1 MKNFSRFRRFFCIIC
16 VLAMTAGLFGC
27 KKDTPDTDPDIT
39 TAPTSD
45 PSGTDANA
53 ATPTPDADPGT
64 SSQTGTV
71 DASGEYPVKDVD
83 LSDYAALTSGDNS
96 RVFYHIFVGS
106 FSDSDGDGIGDLRGI
121 INRIDYLNDGD
132 PKSGKSL
139 GVEGI
144 WLSPIFMS
152 PSYHKYDT
160 TDYYKI
166 DDDFG
171 TMDDLKELADL
182 CEARGIKLILDLVI
196 NHTGRYND
204 WFVDFKN
211 AHTTGDTASPYYDF
225 YTWNATGSEGGR
237 SFQRIQGTDHFYEC
251 NFSGDM
257 PELNYD
263 NQAVYDA
270 MLEVARYYL
279 EDIGIDGF
287 RFDAAKYIY
296 FGENKRSGEFWVRY
310 MNDLRAINP
319 DIYTVAEVWDADS
332 VVLNYEPALDCF
344 NFSMA
349 QAEGMIASAAKK
361 GDVNTY
367 TSYVEY
373 YINSIREKR
382 SAASLV
388 SFIANH
394 DMDRAAGYL
403 TNITGYAKMGA
414 SLYLL
419 NPGSSF
425 IYYGEEIGMKGS
437 RGSAN
442 TDSNRRLAMLW
453 GDGDTVKDP
462 VGTTFEQD
470 KQSNGTVAE
479 QIGKEDS
486 LLNHYKKLILIRK
499 ANPEIASGEYHALK
513 ITDSKA
519 GGFVSTLNGSAVAVF
534 HNTTGST
541 VTIDLSTLCFTD
553 GSSITSLFNA
563 ASAKVTDAV
572 YSEMAID
579 HKNVTLE
586 GTVLTLP
593 AQSSAILR

>member
-1 MKNFSRFRRFFCIIC
+1 MKNFSTFKRFFCVIC
-16 VLAMTAGLFGC
+16 VLTLTIGLIGC
-27 KKDTPDTDPDIT
+27 KKGKTDTDPDIT
-39 TAPTSD
+39 SAPTSA
-45 PSGTDANA
+45 PSGTDLST
-53 ATPTPDADPGT
+53 ATPTPDTDPGSA
-64 SSQTGTV
+64 SSGGEV
-71 DASGEYPVKDVD
+71 DASGEYLVRDVD
-83 LSDYAALTSGDNS
+83 LSDYAALTSADNS

-196 NHTGRYND
+196 NHTGKYND

-211 AHTTGDTASPYYDF
+211 AHATGDTASPYYDF

-237 SFQRIQGTDHFYEC
+237 SFQRIQGSDHFYEC

-263 NQAVYDA
+263 NPAVYDA

-279 EDIGIDGF
+279 EDIGVDGF

-319 DIYTVAEVWDADS
+319 DVYTVAEVWDADS

-367 TSYVEY
+367 TSYIEY
-373 YINSIREKR
+373 YLGNIREKR
-382 SAASLV
+382 SSASLV

-462 VGTTFEQD
+462 VGTTFEKD

-479 QIGKEDS
+479 QIGRSDS
-486 LLNHYKKLILIRK
+486 LLSHYKQLILIRK

-513 ITDSKA
+513 IEGSKA

-541 VTIDLSTLCFTD
+541 VTVDLGALCFTD
-553 GSSITSLFNA
+553 GSPITSLFNT
-563 ASAKVTDAV
+563 ASAKVTAAV
-572 YSEMAID
+572 YCEMAID
-579 HKNVTLE
+579 HKDVSLE